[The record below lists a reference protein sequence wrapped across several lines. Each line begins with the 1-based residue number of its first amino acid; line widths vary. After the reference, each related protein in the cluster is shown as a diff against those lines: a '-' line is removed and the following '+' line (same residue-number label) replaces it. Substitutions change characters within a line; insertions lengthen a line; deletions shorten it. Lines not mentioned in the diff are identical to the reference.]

1 MVGQFLY
8 LPGLELQKLS
18 LAKSTNSPKGKFTS
32 KKKKKKSFQLAEAS
46 SKGKMTLPR
55 DILFSNFHLKEPL
68 DVFLRKSLLGLYLTK
83 VIQRKI

>member
-18 LAKSTNSPKGKFTS
+18 LAKSTNSPKGEFTS
-32 KKKKKKSFQLAEAS
+32 KKKKKSFQLAEAS

-55 DILFSNFHLKEPL
+55 DILFSNFHLKESL